1 LKNALKNG
9 NYFERIRPFV
19 LPFALL
25 LGFLFHSSCIQLQFL
40 TPWLIFFIL
49 FMTLCDLDL
58 KEVRIKPLHIWLV
71 VFQIV
76 AAIAVYVLLLPVNK
90 TLAQGAFMGIFAPVA
105 VSSAVIAVMLGAKL
119 DNMVSFTIL
128 SNLTVAVTAPV
139 ILSFI
144 GGSDSIPFWDSALMI
159 VGKVAPVIILPL
171 VAAFICQNYFPKT
184 RKAIVRFK
192 TIPFYLWAF
201 ALTLV
206 TGQTIDFISRQD
218 RSGIPLLLAMLVVS
232 LGQCVLHFSFGSWL
246 GKKYGDSISGS
257 QSLGQK
263 NFLLAIWISQMF
275 LSPLASVVPASYVLW
290 QNLWNSW
297 QLWQVK
303 KKEQPG

>member
-1 LKNALKNG
+1 MKNG

-144 GGSDSIPFWDSALMI
+144 GGSDSILSDSALMI
-159 VGKVAPVIILPL
+159 VGKVVCHHCPWRSFYMLEL
-171 VAAFICQNYFPKT
+171 FSKT

-192 TIPFYLWAF
+192 TIPFYLW
-201 ALTLV
+201 
-206 TGQTIDFISRQD
+206 
-218 RSGIPLLLAMLVVS
+218 PL
-232 LGQCVLHFSFGSWL
+232 
-246 GKKYGDSISGS
+246 
-257 QSLGQK
+257 
-263 NFLLAIWISQMF
+263 
-275 LSPLASVVPASYVLW
+275 P
-290 QNLWNSW
+290 
-297 QLWQVK
+297 
-303 KKEQPG
+303 